1 MNENISTELHELKER
16 INRMTIQELRTLI
29 SRYEDKIKG
38 AISKHK
44 KTNWYALGVLLYMK
58 QTLKAKNDKINQ
70 TVIKENYT
78 YRKKITI

>member
-44 KTNWYALGVLLYMK
+44 KTN
-58 QTLKAKNDKINQ
+58 
-70 TVIKENYT
+70 
-78 YRKKITI
+78 